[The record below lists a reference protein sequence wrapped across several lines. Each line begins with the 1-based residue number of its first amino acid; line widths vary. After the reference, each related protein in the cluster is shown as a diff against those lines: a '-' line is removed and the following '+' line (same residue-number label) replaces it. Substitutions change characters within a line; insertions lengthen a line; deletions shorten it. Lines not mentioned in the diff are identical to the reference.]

1 MIGKEDKMTGKRKM
15 TRLSAILATASRSAF
30 HVEMKK
36 SSRGAVAVISGVMS
50 IGEYTEESIEILSHS
65 GRIHV
70 LGDSLTVSVLEGR
83 VIEVYGVITEVRL
96 GYGKA

>member
-1 MIGKEDKMTGKRKM
+1 
-15 TRLSAILATASRSAF
+15 
-30 HVEMKK
+30 
-36 SSRGAVAVISGVMS
+36 MS